1 MSQTMKKLISKF
13 DINVEITDTGYSAY
27 LIISVNESIF
37 TTGENIDELLK
48 NLVESINFL
57 FEEKNQYIDR
67 ENLTLNLDFKQF
79 FEFYKVLNAK
89 YLAERIGMNPS
100 LLSQYINGKKLPSEK
115 QKIKLLL
122 GLNTIG
128 NELIQLKYFH

>member
-1 MSQTMKKLISKF
+1 M
-13 DINVEITDTGYSAY
+13 
-27 LIISVNESIF
+27 
-37 TTGENIDELLK
+37 
-48 NLVESINFL
+48 

-67 ENLTLNLDFKQF
+67 DNLSLNLDFKQF
-79 FEFYKVLNAK
+79 FEFFKVLNAK

-115 QKIKLLL
+115 QKIKLLN

>member
-1 MSQTMKKLISKF
+1 MKKLISKF

-27 LIISVNESIF
+27 LFISANESIF

-100 LLSQYINGKKLPSEK
+100 LLSQYVNGKKLPSEK
-115 QKIKLLL
+115 QKVKLIH
-122 GLNTIG
+122 GLNSIG
-128 NELIQLKYFH
+128 QELMQLKYFH

>member
-1 MSQTMKKLISKF
+1 MMKKTNTKF
-13 DINVEITDTGYSAY
+13 EIQVEITNTGYSAY
-27 LIISVNESIF
+27 STIAFGETIF
-37 TTGENIDELLK
+37 TTGDNITELIDH
-48 NLVESINFL
+48 LVESLNL
-57 FEEKNQYIDR
+57 LLEDRNQYIDSS
-67 ENLTLNLDFKQF
+67 NLILNLDFKQF
-79 FEFYKVLNAK
+79 FDFYKVLNAK

-115 QKIKLLL
+115 QKIKLLH

>member
-1 MSQTMKKLISKF
+1 MKKVKSKF

-27 LIISVNESIF
+27 LIISEGESIF

-57 FEEKNQYIDR
+57 FEEKEQYIDR

-115 QKIKLLL
+115 QKVKLIH
-122 GLNTIG
+122 GLNSIG
-128 NELIQLKYFH
+128 QELMQLKYFNKGF

>member
-1 MSQTMKKLISKF
+1 MKKLKSKF

-27 LIISVNESIF
+27 LIISANESIF

-67 ENLTLNLDFKQF
+67 DNLSLNLDFKQF
-79 FEFYKVLNAK
+79 FEFFKVLNAK

-100 LLSQYINGKKLPSEK
+100 LLSQYIKGKKLPSEK
-115 QKIKLLL
+115 QKIKLLN

>member
-1 MSQTMKKLISKF
+1 MKKVKSKF

-27 LIISVNESIF
+27 LIISEGESIF

-57 FEEKNQYIDR
+57 FEEKVQYIDR

-115 QKIKLLL
+115 QKVKLIH
-122 GLNTIG
+122 GLNSIG
-128 NELIQLKYFH
+128 QELMQLKYFNKSF

>member
-1 MSQTMKKLISKF
+1 MKKLKSNF

-27 LIISVNESIF
+27 LIVSEGESIF

-57 FEEKNQYIDR
+57 FEEKDQYIDR

-79 FEFYKVLNAK
+79 FDFYKVLNAK

-115 QKIKLLL
+115 QKVKLIH
-122 GLNTIG
+122 GLNSIG
-128 NELIQLKYFH
+128 QELMQLKYFNKGF

>member
-1 MSQTMKKLISKF
+1 MKKINTKF
-13 DINVEITDTGYSAY
+13 EIQVEITNTGYSAY
-27 LIISVNESIF
+27 STIAFGETIF
-37 TTGENIDELLK
+37 TTGANITELIG
-48 NLVESINFL
+48 NLIESINL
-57 FEEKNQYIDR
+57 LLEDRNQYIDSS
-67 ENLTLNLDFKQF
+67 NLILNLDFKQF
-79 FEFYKVLNAK
+79 FDFYKVLNAK

-115 QKIKLLL
+115 QKIKLLH

>member
-1 MSQTMKKLISKF
+1 MKKLKSKF

-27 LIISVNESIF
+27 LIISANESIF

-67 ENLTLNLDFKQF
+67 DNLSLNLDFKQF
-79 FEFYKVLNAK
+79 FEFFKVLNAK

-115 QKIKLLL
+115 QKIKLLN

>member
-1 MSQTMKKLISKF
+1 MKKLISKF

-100 LLSQYINGKKLPSEK
+100 LLSQYVNGKKLPSEK

>member
-1 MSQTMKKLISKF
+1 MKKVKSKF

-27 LIISVNESIF
+27 LIISEGESIF

-57 FEEKNQYIDR
+57 FEEKDQYIDR

-115 QKIKLLL
+115 QKVKLIH
-122 GLNTIG
+122 GLNSIG
-128 NELIQLKYFH
+128 QELMQLKYFNKSF

>member
-1 MSQTMKKLISKF
+1 MKKVKSKF

-27 LIISVNESIF
+27 LIISEGESIF

-48 NLVESINFL
+48 NLVDSINFL
-57 FEEKNQYIDR
+57 FEEKDQYIDR

-100 LLSQYINGKKLPSEK
+100 LLSQYINGKKLPSGK
-115 QKIKLLL
+115 QKVKLIH
-122 GLNTIG
+122 GLNSIG
-128 NELIQLKYFH
+128 QELMQLKYFNKGY

>member
-1 MSQTMKKLISKF
+1 MKKVKSKF

-27 LIISVNESIF
+27 LIISEGESIF

-57 FEEKNQYIDR
+57 FEEKDQYIDR

-115 QKIKLLL
+115 QKVKLIH
-122 GLNTIG
+122 GLNSIG
-128 NELIQLKYFH
+128 QELMQLK

>member
-1 MSQTMKKLISKF
+1 MMKKTNTKF
-13 DINVEITDTGYSAY
+13 EIQVEITNTGYSAY
-27 LIISVNESIF
+27 SNIAFGETIF
-37 TTGENIDELLK
+37 TTGDNITELIDH
-48 NLVESINFL
+48 LVESLNL
-57 FEEKNQYIDR
+57 LLEDRNQYIDSS
-67 ENLTLNLDFKQF
+67 NLILNLDFKQF
-79 FEFYKVLNAK
+79 FDFYKVLNAK

-115 QKIKLLL
+115 QKIKLLH

>member
-1 MSQTMKKLISKF
+1 MKKLISKF

-100 LLSQYINGKKLPSEK
+100 LLSQYVNGKKLPSEK
-115 QKIKLLL
+115 QKVKLIH
-122 GLNTIG
+122 GLNSIG
-128 NELIQLKYFH
+128 QELMQLKYFH

>member
-1 MSQTMKKLISKF
+1 MKKVKSKF

-27 LIISVNESIF
+27 LIISEGESIF

-57 FEEKNQYIDR
+57 FEEKDQYIDR

-100 LLSQYINGKKLPSEK
+100 LLSQYINGKKLPSGK
-115 QKIKLLL
+115 QKVKLIH
-122 GLNTIG
+122 GLNSIG
-128 NELIQLKYFH
+128 QELMQLKYFNKGY

>member
-1 MSQTMKKLISKF
+1 MKKLKSKF

-27 LIISVNESIF
+27 LIISANESIF

-67 ENLTLNLDFKQF
+67 DNLSLNLDFKQF
-79 FEFYKVLNAK
+79 FEFFKVLNAK

-100 LLSQYINGKKLPSEK
+100 LLSQYVNGKKLPSEK
-115 QKIKLLL
+115 QKIKLLN

>member
-1 MSQTMKKLISKF
+1 MKKLISKF

>member
-1 MSQTMKKLISKF
+1 MKKVKSKF

-27 LIISVNESIF
+27 LIISEGESIF

-57 FEEKNQYIDR
+57 FEEKDQYIDR

-115 QKIKLLL
+115 QKVKLIH
-122 GLNTIG
+122 GLNSIG
-128 NELIQLKYFH
+128 QELMQLKYFNKGF

>member
-1 MSQTMKKLISKF
+1 MKKVKSKF

-27 LIISVNESIF
+27 LIISEGESIF

-57 FEEKNQYIDR
+57 FEEKVQYIDR

-115 QKIKLLL
+115 QKVKLIH
-122 GLNTIG
+122 GLNSIG
-128 NELIQLKYFH
+128 QELMQLKYFNKGF